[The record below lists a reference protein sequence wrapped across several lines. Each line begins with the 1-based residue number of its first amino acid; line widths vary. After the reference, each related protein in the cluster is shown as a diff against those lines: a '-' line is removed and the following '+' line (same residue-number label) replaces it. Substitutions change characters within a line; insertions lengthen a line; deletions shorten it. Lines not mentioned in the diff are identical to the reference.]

1 MSYRFGKLWHLA
13 IIWAIRKAFQCILQG
28 IRFLLAN
35 QTRLSPTSDNDS
47 YLIACFLIKSN
58 FSSSDDYGVSLGDG
72 HSQVGDLSSIH
83 KKNKLSPIRCSLLR
97 QYQTIGDKMLK
108 TWVTEWMS
116 NISLRNASASKKMEW
131 MKWQTVSLCCQSRIV
146 RIVEIW
152 THYPAGCLQ
161 GTFKIWQKGNSWF
174 NFGRVVKTV
183 KRICPTSIKRGD
195 RLVDSSPPASRDI
208 FYCQIFL

>member
-1 MSYRFGKLWHLA
+1 MEYYWAMVIAKLATL
-13 IIWAIRKAFQCILQG
+13 
-28 IRFLLAN
+28 
-35 QTRLSPTSDNDS
+35 T
-47 YLIACFLIKSN
+47 
-58 FSSSDDYGVSLGDG
+58 VS
-72 HSQVGDLSSIH
+72 
-83 KKNKLSPIRCSLLR
+83 KKNKLGPIRCSLVR

-116 NISLRNASASKKMEW
+116 NMALRDASASRKLEL
-131 MKWQTVSLCCQSRIV
+131 MKWQTGSLCCQSRIV

-208 FYCQIFL
+208 FHCQIFLQMSTSLTVQVTD

>member
-1 MSYRFGKLWHLA
+1 
-13 IIWAIRKAFQCILQG
+13 
-28 IRFLLAN
+28 
-35 QTRLSPTSDNDS
+35 
-47 YLIACFLIKSN
+47 
-58 FSSSDDYGVSLGDG
+58 
-72 HSQVGDLSSIH
+72 
-83 KKNKLSPIRCSLLR
+83 
-97 QYQTIGDKMLK
+97 
-108 TWVTEWMS
+108 
-116 NISLRNASASKKMEW
+116 
-131 MKWQTVSLCCQSRIV
+131 MKWQTGSLCCQSRIV

-208 FYCQIFL
+208 FHCQIFLQMSTSLTVHGKRSPIKKRSQALCSEVLKATQVGKYYVCVTWSAHFCPFFQLKLNLFNGQLLLDVKAVKKEATLHQLHIAVGFILHFNLHYIC

>member
-1 MSYRFGKLWHLA
+1 MAW
-13 IIWAIRKAFQCILQG
+13 
-28 IRFLLAN
+28 
-35 QTRLSPTSDNDS
+35 
-47 YLIACFLIKSN
+47 
-58 FSSSDDYGVSLGDG
+58 
-72 HSQVGDLSSIH
+72 DLSTFFFFWRQVYASTLTATHYIYAYAYAELL
-83 KKNKLSPIRCSLLR
+83 KKKLQNPKRMPLTNYFILFELCNSLVQAVLITFVWTGR
-97 QYQTIGDKMLK
+97 KL
-108 TWVTEWMS
+108 
-116 NISLRNASASKKMEW
+116 EW
-131 MKWQTVSLCCQSRIV
+131 MKWLDHSECQSRIV

-208 FYCQIFL
+208 FHCQIFLQMSTSLTVHGKRSPIKKGPKLCALRLWKPPKVGEYYV